1 MTKTYIEL
9 QEEVSDIGPENLN
22 EFRIL
27 RAAAVLGYAR
37 QAKTKGDEAKR
48 HMISAKTEFQ
58 KAGREE
64 NIEDKINHMLDGM
77 EELADG
83 VIDIRMMLGSLTAL
97 NVSSAVLAERTNR
110 QIMQLIRQA
119 QKRK

>member
-1 MTKTYIEL
+1 MAL
-9 QEEVSDIGPENLN
+9 QK
-22 EFRIL
+22 
-27 RAAAVLGYAR
+27 
-37 QAKTKGDEAKR
+37 Q
-48 HMISAKTEFQ
+48 
-58 KAGREE
+58 
-64 NIEDKINHMLDGM
+64 DKINHMLDGM